1 MMAAMSGASA
11 GDPIARPFEASAA
24 DRTVLGGVGTQ
35 KMRVSGSH
43 IVAFLLVVTLTVL
56 TPEGALSAAAVPGAL
71 GARAGQSGADPS
83 SGDIASVDRIDGT
96 LTASTLDSA
105 GTVTVTVT
113 VLPSAPETVI
123 PIYRFY
129 SARSGTHFYTPS
141 PEERDMVLATWPGIW
156 QYEGVA
162 YTVNPAKNTQ
172 PLSRFYNRRN
182 GSHFYTA
189 SPSERDT
196 VFARWMN
203 IFQYDGETYSVTPG
217 ADPSKAPVYR
227 FYNLRNGS
235 HFYTATAEE
244 RDIVMARW
252 SNIYQYE
259 GVAFWLGQ

>member
-1 MMAAMSGASA
+1 
-11 GDPIARPFEASAA
+11 
-24 DRTVLGGVGTQ
+24 
-35 KMRVSGSH
+35 MRASGSH
-43 IVAFLLVVTLTVL
+43 IITFLIVATLAVL
-56 TPEGALSAAAVPGAL
+56 TPEGALSAPDAPGSL
-71 GARAGQSGADPS
+71 GARAGESASDPS
-83 SGDIASVDRIDGT
+83 SRDIAPTDRIDGGVT
-96 LTASTLDSA
+96 PSALTSS
-105 GTVTVTVT
+105 GTVAVTVT
-113 VLPSAPETVI
+113 VLPSAPHTVI

-129 SARSGTHFYTPS
+129 SPRSGTHFYTPS

-162 YTVNPAKNTQ
+162 YTVDPAKNSQ
-172 PLSRFYNRRN
+172 PLYRFYNRRN

-189 SPSERDT
+189 SPAERDT

-217 ADPSKAPVYR
+217 ADPAKAPVYR